1 MTYLT
6 YSYFGNIC
14 ITLYLKHDGS
24 KIKIRNKDF
33 MTEDIDLGYLVTSSP
48 LDECWTPSFTVLT
61 GLLCPRKKNFNFTTY
76 EPNNFKVSF

>member
-1 MTYLT
+1 
-6 YSYFGNIC
+6 
-14 ITLYLKHDGS
+14 
-24 KIKIRNKDF
+24 